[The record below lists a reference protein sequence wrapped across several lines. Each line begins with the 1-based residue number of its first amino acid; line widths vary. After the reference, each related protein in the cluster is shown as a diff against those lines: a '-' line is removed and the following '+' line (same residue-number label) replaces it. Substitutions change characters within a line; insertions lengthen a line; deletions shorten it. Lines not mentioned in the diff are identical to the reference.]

1 MGAKI
6 TTAAPIVLMFF
17 LIASALQGSWNTMRS
32 SGFVLTLLSLVLLFV
47 ARLQLGRSFSIKP
60 QAKRLVTGGL
70 YSKIRHPVYV
80 FGILALLGFILYLQQ
95 PSLLGVLA
103 LLIVFQFYRS
113 RKEEQVL
120 QEKFGDRYLEYK
132 RQTWF

>member
-1 MGAKI
+1 
-6 TTAAPIVLMFF
+6 
-17 LIASALQGSWNTMRS
+17 MRTV
-32 SGFVLTLLSLVLLFV
+32 GFVLTLLSLVLLFV

-132 RQTWF
+132 RRTWF